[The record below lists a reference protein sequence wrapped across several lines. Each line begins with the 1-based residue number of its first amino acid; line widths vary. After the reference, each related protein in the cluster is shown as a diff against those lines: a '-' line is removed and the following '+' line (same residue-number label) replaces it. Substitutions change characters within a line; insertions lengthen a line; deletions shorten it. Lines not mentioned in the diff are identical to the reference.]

1 MHILIAYIEYLLI
14 YLEIQI
20 DTKMRKQVEVSD
32 QQT

>member
-20 DTKMRKQVEVSD
+20 DSKMRKQVEVSD